1 MLRKKRRYWDL
12 EYNCTTAT
20 LSHHARPLR
29 PRLYIPLL
37 ATWSLHSTWSLRSPS
52 SVLSPGGP
60 TSRGT
65 SPPVTH
71 RRRIA
76 LLPTCRCNVGFHA
89 VSCYHKGWRQKNA
102 VMSEILNFF
111 ICLQWLSFDGH
122 RTTAWPTKIAH
133 ALQTGSCIENIDNN
147 KKCFVLVLS
156 SKEEDALQ
164 LYCTN
169 SAFQHRLQFFCFF
182 WRNTAAALG

>member
-1 MLRKKRRYWDL
+1 MRESIQIMLLLSKSNPIQSKKDSCLLWFKRFKQFIWIL
-12 EYNCTTAT
+12 HILWGVEWVFGINAT
-20 LSHHARPLR
+20 KKKILGFGIQLSHHARPLR

-37 ATWSLHSTWSLRSPS
+37 ATWSLRSPS

-89 VSCYHKGWRQKNA
+89 VSCYHKG
-102 VMSEILNFF
+102 
-111 ICLQWLSFDGH
+111 
-122 RTTAWPTKIAH
+122 
-133 ALQTGSCIENIDNN
+133 
-147 KKCFVLVLS
+147 
-156 SKEEDALQ
+156 
-164 LYCTN
+164 
-169 SAFQHRLQFFCFF
+169 
-182 WRNTAAALG
+182 

>member
-1 MLRKKRRYWDL
+1 MFGINGTEKKIL
-12 EYNCTTAT
+12 GFGIQ

-52 SVLSPGGP
+52 SVPPGG
-60 TSRGT
+60 SGSSGT

-89 VSCYHKGWRQKNA
+89 VRCYHRGWRQKQCCYVWNTDFLF
-102 VMSEILNFF
+102 VFNDYFLMDIGILPD
-111 ICLQWLSFDGH
+111 Q
-122 RTTAWPTKIAH
+122 TKFPMHCKQDH
-133 ALQTGSCIENIDNN
+133 ALITLITTKMLRFGVINLRRRRLTT
-147 KKCFVLVLS
+147 VL
-156 SKEEDALQ
+156 
-164 LYCTN
+164 
-169 SAFQHRLQFFCFF
+169 
-182 WRNTAAALG
+182 W

>member
-1 MLRKKRRYWDL
+1 MGSGVGVWDQCY
-12 EYNCTTAT
+12 EKEDTGIWNTTAT

-89 VSCYHKGWRQKNA
+89 VSCYHRGWRQKQCCYVWNTDFLF
-102 VMSEILNFF
+102 VFNDYFLMDIGILP
-111 ICLQWLSFDGH
+111 DE
-122 RTTAWPTKIAH
+122 TKLPMHCKRDH
-133 ALQTGSCIENIDNN
+133 ALIKLITTKMLRFGVINLRRTRLTT
-147 KKCFVLVLS
+147 VL
-156 SKEEDALQ
+156 
-164 LYCTN
+164 
-169 SAFQHRLQFFCFF
+169 
-182 WRNTAAALG
+182 W

>member
-1 MLRKKRRYWDL
+1 MCLGSMLRKKRRYWDL

-37 ATWSLHSTWSLRSPS
+37 ATWSLRSPS
-52 SVLSPGGP
+52 SVPPGGP

-89 VSCYHKGWRQKNA
+89 VSCYHKGWRQKQCPYVWNTDFF
-102 VMSEILNFF
+102 VFVFNDYFLMDIGILP
-111 ICLQWLSFDGH
+111 DE
-122 RTTAWPTKIAH
+122 TKLPMHCKRDH
-133 ALQTGSCIENIDNN
+133 ALITLITTKMLRFGVINLRRTR
-147 KKCFVLVLS
+147 FTTVL
-156 SKEEDALQ
+156 
-164 LYCTN
+164 
-169 SAFQHRLQFFCFF
+169 
-182 WRNTAAALG
+182 W

>member
-1 MLRKKRRYWDL
+1 MRESIQIMLLLSKSNPIQSKKDSCLLWFKRFKQFIWILHILWGVEWVCLGSMLRKKRRYWDL

-89 VSCYHKGWRQKNA
+89 VSCYHRG
-102 VMSEILNFF
+102 
-111 ICLQWLSFDGH
+111 
-122 RTTAWPTKIAH
+122 
-133 ALQTGSCIENIDNN
+133 
-147 KKCFVLVLS
+147 
-156 SKEEDALQ
+156 
-164 LYCTN
+164 
-169 SAFQHRLQFFCFF
+169 
-182 WRNTAAALG
+182 

>member
-1 MLRKKRRYWDL
+1 MFGINATEKRRYWDL

-89 VSCYHKGWRQKNA
+89 VSCYHKGWRQKQCCYVWNTDFLF
-102 VMSEILNFF
+102 VFNDYFLMDIGILP
-111 ICLQWLSFDGH
+111 DE
-122 RTTAWPTKIAH
+122 TKLPMHCKRDH
-133 ALQTGSCIENIDNN
+133 ALIKLITTKMLRFGVINLRRTRLTT
-147 KKCFVLVLS
+147 VL
-156 SKEEDALQ
+156 
-164 LYCTN
+164 
-169 SAFQHRLQFFCFF
+169 
-182 WRNTAAALG
+182 W

>member
-1 MLRKKRRYWDL
+1 MRESIQIMLLLSKSNPIQSKKDFCLLWFKRFKQCIWIL
-12 EYNCTTAT
+12 HILWGVEWVFGITAT
-20 LSHHARPLR
+20 EKKILGFGIQLSHHARPLR

-89 VSCYHKGWRQKNA
+89 VSCYHRG
-102 VMSEILNFF
+102 
-111 ICLQWLSFDGH
+111 
-122 RTTAWPTKIAH
+122 
-133 ALQTGSCIENIDNN
+133 
-147 KKCFVLVLS
+147 
-156 SKEEDALQ
+156 
-164 LYCTN
+164 
-169 SAFQHRLQFFCFF
+169 
-182 WRNTAAALG
+182 